1 MATRP
6 PIGLPKLP
14 RRGKILLSIAVGLI
28 FILIVGARLLSTYVD
43 WLWFGEVGFHSV
55 FSTILVTR
63 VVLFFAL
70 GLLVGGVFAVSIAVA
85 YRTRP
90 VFVPVSGADDPL
102 ARYRSTVVQ
111 RVRLIGIGLPV
122 LVGLIAGWAAQSDWQ
137 VVQLFLHATP
147 FGIQDPEF
155 HLDVGFYA
163 FKLPF
168 YTWLIGWLFVTV
180 VVAFFGALITH
191 YLFGGIRLANK
202 GGQLAT
208 PARVQLSVTAGV
220 FVLIYA
226 ISYFFERYELLSDD
240 RNSLFT
246 GATYTDLNAVL
257 PAKLI
262 LLCISVFCAIAFFA
276 GAFLRNLQLPAI
288 ATVLLVLSSILIGTA
303 WPLVLQQFSVKP
315 NESAKEQIP
324 IQRNI
329 AATKD
334 AFGLGP
340 DKVKIDPKPYPGTQ
354 NASLSQISNDAA
366 ARNTISNVRLL
377 DPNILAPT
385 FTQQQATDN
394 VYGFPSKLDVDR
406 YTVDNQ
412 LRDYI
417 VAAREINTD
426 NLAENQRSWINR
438 HVVYTHGNGFVAAP
452 ANTIDQAPSGDSNPA
467 SGSTSTPTTTATTQ
481 GGYPVFTVSDL
492 KTMEAAKKSGQPL
505 PIPITEPR
513 IYFGELATDFAIVGA
528 PREYDGQ
535 GISNYEYTGSGG
547 VPMGSF
553 FKRLVFAAD
562 FTDRNILFSGEI
574 KDNSRIMYNRDP
586 KTRVSKVAPWLTLDN
601 DPYPAVVDGR
611 IQWIVDG
618 FTTLE
623 NYPYA
628 QKTPFGEVTTD
639 SLNNGPRQ
647 GNDISYI
654 RNSVKAVVDGFNG
667 SVTLYEVDDKDPVL
681 KAWEGVFPGTVKPK
695 SSIPP
700 ELAAHF
706 RYPEDLFK
714 VQRDLLARYHVDSP
728 QEFFSTQT
736 FWDVPPD
743 PTVEGGGQTDLNA
756 EKQPPYYVVAQAP
769 GQTTPTFQ
777 VTSALTS
784 LKRQFLASWVSASY
798 DEKTNGTIQV
808 LRLDPN
814 AGQVDGPIQVQNNFQ
829 GKFTADR
836 TLLQNPQSTVKFG
849 NLLTLPVANGLL
861 YVEPIYIQQK
871 AANAFPQLARVLV
884 AYGKNIGFSTTLN
897 GALDQVFGQGAG
909 AVATQPSNGSAPPGT
924 TGSSPT
930 TTTKPPA
937 STTPG
942 NPNAAAMQAAANDMA
957 AAFQRLKA
965 AQAKNDYEGVAK
977 AFADLD
983 AASKRYDEAKGAT
996 TTTTTTKPPP
1006 STGGG

>member
-1 MATRP
+1 VATRP

-14 RRGKILLSIAVGLI
+14 RRGKIVLSIVVALI
-28 FILIVGARLLSTYVD
+28 LLLIIGSRLLGTYVD
-43 WLWFGEVGFHSV
+43 WLWFGEVGFRSV

-63 VVLFFAL
+63 LILFFTV
-70 GLLVGGVFAVSIAVA
+70 GLLVGGVFAVSIIVA

-90 VFVPVSGADDPL
+90 VFVPVTGADDPL
-102 ARYRSTVVQ
+102 ARYRSVIVQ
-111 RVRLIGIGLPV
+111 RVRLIGIGLPL
-122 LVGLIAGWAAQSDWQ
+122 LVGLIAGFAAQSDWQ
-137 VVQLFLHATP
+137 VVQLMLHGTS

-155 HLDVGFYA
+155 HLDIGFYA

-168 YTWLIGWLFVTV
+168 YTWLIGWLFVMV

-208 PARVQLSVTAGV
+208 PARVQLSVTAGL

-226 ISYFFERYELLSDD
+226 VSYFFERYELLSGD

-262 LLCISVFCAIAFFA
+262 LLCISVFCAIAFFV

-288 ATVLLVLSSILIGTA
+288 ATVLLVLSSVLVGTA

-315 NESAKEQIP
+315 NESAKEQVP

-329 AATKD
+329 EATRQ
-334 AFGLGP
+334 AFGLTP
-340 DKVKIDPKPYPGTQ
+340 DKVKVEDYNGTSS
-354 NASLSQISNDAA
+354 AGLTQIRDDAA

-394 VYGFPSKLDVDR
+394 VYGFPTKLDVDR
-406 YTVDNQ
+406 YTVDNKLQ
-412 LRDYI
+412 DYI
-417 VAAREINTD
+417 VAAREINTA
-426 NLAENQRSWINR
+426 NLAENQKSWINR

-452 ANTIDQAPSGDSNPA
+452 ANTIDQAPSQ
-467 SGSTSTPTTTATTQ
+467 TSPTAPTTPTQPTSSTQ

-492 KTMEAAKKSGQPL
+492 TTMTAAQKDKTPMK
-505 PIPITEPR
+505 IPVTEPR
-513 IYFGELATDFAIVGA
+513 IYYGELATDFAIVGA

-535 GISNYEYTGSGG
+535 TRPAYEYTGTGG
-547 VPMGSF
+547 VPVGSF

-562 FTDRNILFSGEI
+562 FADRNILFSGEI

-586 KTRVSKVAPWLTLDN
+586 KDRVSKVAPWLTLDT
-601 DPYPAVVDGR
+601 DPYPAVVDGK

-628 QKTPFGEVTTD
+628 QKTPFGQVTTD
-639 SLNNGPRQ
+639 SLNSVPRQ
-647 GNDISYI
+647 QDESISYI
-654 RNSVKAVVDGFNG
+654 RNSVKAVVDSFDG
-667 SVTLYEVDDKDPVL
+667 SVKLYEVDDKDPVL

-695 SSIPP
+695 SEIPP
-700 ELAAHF
+700 ELAEHF

-743 PTVEGGGQTDLNA
+743 PTIEGGTTDANA
-756 EKQPPYYVVAQAP
+756 EKQPPYYVVAQTP
-769 GQTTPTFQ
+769 GQNTPTFQ

-784 LKRQFLASWVSASY
+784 LRRQFLASWVSVSSDPQDY
-798 DEKTNGTIQV
+798 GEIKV
-808 LRLDPN
+808 LKLPPN
-814 AGQVDGPIQVQNNFQ
+814 SSQVDGPIQVQNNFQ
-829 GKFTADR
+829 SSFTADR
-836 TLLQNPQSTVKFG
+836 TLLQNAQATVKFG
-849 NLLTLPVANGLL
+849 NLLTLPVSGGLL

-871 AANAFPQLARVLV
+871 AENAFPQLARVLV
-884 AYGKNIGFSTTLN
+884 AYGKKIGFSTTLN
-897 GALDQVFGQGAG
+897 GALDQVFGSGAG
-909 AVATQPSNGSAPPGT
+909 DVATQPIQSGSPSTTSPSPSTSGNKPPPSSTQPGT
-924 TGSSPT
+924 GTS
-930 TTTKPPA
+930 A
-937 STTPG
+937 ELQ
-942 NPNAAAMQAAANDMA
+942 QAADDMST
-957 AAFQRLKA
+957 AFDRLKA
-965 AQAKNDYEGVAK
+965 AQAKNDYSAVAQ
-977 AFADLD
+977 AFSDLD
-983 AASKRYDEAKGAT
+983 AASKRYEAAKAKLPKTST
-996 TTTTTTKPPP
+996 TTTTPPP
-1006 STGGG
+1006 SGGGG